1 MALVTK
7 RPKEEMARLWT
18 EYKGGGDVAIR
29 NILAEE
35 YLPIVKY
42 VADRMIERLPHNVQ
56 VEDLC
61 GAGLFGLLDAIDK
74 FDMSRGVKFET
85 YCVGRIRGSIL
96 DDLRNMDWVPR
107 LTRARS
113 NKLEAAYVKLERE
126 LGRAPTDVEVSR
138 EMKISIEELD
148 TLHREVSG
156 ASMIPIVH
164 RPLEKEQEPLGVDV
178 MEDPRVE
185 GPLSDSSKR
194 DFLEFC
200 HKKLSTK
207 ERNILSLYYYD
218 DLTLKEIGRILGLSE
233 SRVCQ
238 LHAKLVTRLRAYLA
252 RSQAEPA

>member
-7 RPKEEMARLWT
+7 RSKEELARLWE
-18 EYKGGGDVAIR
+18 EYKRTHDVTIR

-42 VADRMIERLPHNVQ
+42 VSDRMIERLPHNVQ

-61 GAGLFGLLDAIDK
+61 SSGMFGLLDAISK
-74 FDMSRGVKFET
+74 FDTSRGVKFET

-96 DDLRNMDWVPR
+96 DELRNMDWVPR

-113 NKLEAAYVKLERE
+113 NKLEGAYVKLERE
-126 LGRAPTDVEVSR
+126 LGRAPTDVEVAR
-138 EMKISIEELD
+138 EMRISIEELD

-156 ASMIPIVH
+156 ASVVPIHH
-164 RPLEKEQEPLGVDV
+164 RSLEKEQEPLGVDV
-178 MEDPRVE
+178 MEDARIE
-185 GPLSDSSKR
+185 GPFTDSAKR
-194 DFLEFC
+194 DFVLYC
-200 HKKLSTK
+200 KTKLSTK
-207 ERNILSLYYYD
+207 ERYILMLYYYD

-252 RSQAEPA
+252 RSQGEAG